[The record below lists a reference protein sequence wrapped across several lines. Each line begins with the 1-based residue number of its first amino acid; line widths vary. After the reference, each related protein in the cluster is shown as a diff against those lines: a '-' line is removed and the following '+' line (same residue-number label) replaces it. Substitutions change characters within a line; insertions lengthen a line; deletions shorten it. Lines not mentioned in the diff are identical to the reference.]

1 MTNASLNTTLHHI
14 LDTAAASPAGFSASD
29 ITGYAPE
36 HVRRAAQAM
45 VAAGR
50 LHRATVSPRRVRYFA
65 TAAMAEAFKAQPS
78 PTRPQ
83 QPVAGGAR
91 AKARWSPD
99 EPGVITAATRII
111 KAPPLPRD
119 VFRTNT
125 YAQF

>member
-1 MTNASLNTTLHHI
+1 MTNSALHTALHQI
-14 LDTAAASPAGFSASD
+14 LDQEARKDAGFSASD

-45 VAAGR
+45 VAAG
-50 LHRATVSPRRVRYFA
+50 LLYRATVSPRRVRYFA
-65 TAAMAEAFKAQPS
+65 TAEMADQFKQRPT

-83 QPVAGGAR
+83 QPVAGTR
-91 AKARWSPD
+91 AKARWTAD
-99 EPGVITAATRII
+99 EPGIITAATRIT
-111 KAPPLPRD
+111 KAPPLPNN

>member
-1 MTNASLNTTLHHI
+1 MTNSALNTALHQI
-14 LDTAAASPAGFSASD
+14 LDQEARNPAGFSASD

-36 HVRRAAQAM
+36 HVRRAAQAL

-65 TAAMAEAFKAQPS
+65 TPEMAEAFAKRPS

-83 QPVAGGAR
+83 QSVAGTR
-91 AKARWSPD
+91 TKARWSPD

-111 KAPPLPRD
+111 KAPPLPD
-119 VFRTNT
+119 NVFRTNT

>member
-1 MTNASLNTTLHHI
+1 MTNSALNTTLHQI
-14 LDTAAASPAGFSASD
+14 LEQEARNAAGFSASD

-36 HVRRAAQAM
+36 HVRRAAQAL

-65 TAAMAEAFKAQPS
+65 TAELADGFTKRPM

-83 QPVAGGAR
+83 QSVAGTR

-99 EPGVITAATRII
+99 EPGVITSATRII
-111 KAPPLPRD
+111 KAPPLPD
-119 VFRTNT
+119 NVFRTNT